1 MLMHIKLYIHD
12 ELNYIKWFGHLIK
25 LSIYSWWVELHQ
37 WFYGHSI
44 GQMLLKLSQAAM
56 WVPFLFF
63 FFSSPDSDDTYA
75 EESEDCSMR
84 DDQYLVSDKLEG
96 KFYGS
101 VHGTGP
107 SGGTSSNPLNI
118 GPSLEQIQRKIHVSF
133 ELLSVFF
140 VSTFHATTPSHH
152 FVKACIDSFP
162 IEVAVHEFLN
172 SGVLW
177 KSILMNAN

>member
-1 MLMHIKLYIHD
+1 MLMHVKFNSSWIYYIHD

-44 GQMLLKLSQAAM
+44 GQMLLKPSQASAM
-56 WVPFLFF
+56 WVPFSWFLFLF
-63 FFSSPDSDDTYA
+63 LSSPDSDDTYA

-140 VSTFHATTPSHH
+140 VSTFHATTP
-152 FVKACIDSFP
+152 
-162 IEVAVHEFLN
+162 
-172 SGVLW
+172 
-177 KSILMNAN
+177 

>member
-1 MLMHIKLYIHD
+1 MLMHVK
-12 ELNYIKWFGHLIK
+12 FR
-25 LSIYSWWVELHQ
+25 VELHQ
-37 WFYGHSI
+37 MIWTFNKVVHIFMMSWI
-44 GQMLLKLSQAAM
+44 ASMILWTFNWPNAIETSQAAM
-56 WVPFLFF
+56 WVPFSWFLFLF
-63 FFSSPDSDDTYA
+63 LSSPDSDDTYA

-133 ELLSVFF
+133 ELLSGFFF
-140 VSTFHATTPSHH
+140 VSTFHAPTP
-152 FVKACIDSFP
+152 
-162 IEVAVHEFLN
+162 
-172 SGVLW
+172 
-177 KSILMNAN
+177 